1 VEADKK
7 TYAQV
12 EVVDDTQL
20 LDSDAILASTD
31 ARLDLILK
39 DLEFV
44 ETRLG
49 RDPQPAER
57 EALMKIQAALEA
69 EKFVSQAEL
78 TPAELGAITV
88 HSFHTYIPVTVARPG
103 ISPRRTGC
111 CSAPSPRPVDLL
123 PDGGWQGEPGVA
135 DSPGDDRR
143 GRGRSIHTDMQKGF
157 IRAEIIGYDDF
168 IPLAARPRP
177 SGPASSGSRPSST
190 SCRITTSP
198 ISGSTSN
205 LAAVVGVSR
214 AALLFLLLGSLPA
227 CRSAGWGPYA
237 EPPVRGRVVDAA
249 SGRPL
254 AGVRVTRIRW
264 RIGRRAGRG

>member
-1 VEADKK
+1 MKIALFGITEIKTGRHNLKDPRFDETDRLVEADKK

-88 HSFHTYIPVTVARPG
+88 HSFHTYIPVTVAPAG
-103 ISPRRTGC
+103 
-111 CSAPSPRPVDLL
+111 DLAA
-123 PDGGWQGEPGVA
+123 PDGVLLRAFAEAGWICFLTVGGKENRAWPI
-135 DSPGDDRR
+135 RR
-143 GRGRSIHTDMQKGF
+143 GTTAVDAAGSIHTDMQKGF

-168 IPLAARPRP
+168 IAA
-177 SGPASSGSRPSST
+177 GGETQAK
-190 SCRITTSP
+190 
-198 ISGSTSN
+198 
-205 LAAVVGVSR
+205 
-214 AALLFLLLGSLPA
+214 
-227 CRSAGWGPYA
+227 
-237 EPPVRGRVVDAA
+237 
-249 SGRPL
+249 
-254 AGVRVTRIRW
+254 
-264 RIGRRAGRG
+264 RAGKQRLETKQYVMQDHDLTNFRFNK